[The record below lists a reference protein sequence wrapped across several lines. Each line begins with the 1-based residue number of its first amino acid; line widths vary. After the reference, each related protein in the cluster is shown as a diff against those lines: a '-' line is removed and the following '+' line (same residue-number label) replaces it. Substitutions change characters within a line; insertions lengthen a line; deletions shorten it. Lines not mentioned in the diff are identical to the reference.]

1 MHTPQIGKASADTI
15 RLAFLFLWPLGRDA
29 SVAGRAGSSAPDAV
43 DLPGSAWLSSKE
55 SSPMSQP
62 VSHDS
67 AISHS
72 SVDAAV
78 SEDLAALEAIRQRV
92 LWLSTSMIHH
102 ANRVRPNPTGL
113 KVGGHQASCAS
124 MVSIMTSL
132 WFEHLQPGDRV
143 SVKPHAS
150 PVLHSINYLLGELD
164 EKYLTTLREFG
175 GLQSYPSRSK
185 DPDTV
190 DYSTG
195 SVGIGATAPIWG
207 AMARRYVDTHLGDTG
222 RGRQYSLVGDAELDE
237 GAVWEAILDPG
248 IADLGEVVWI
258 VDLNRQ
264 SLDRVIPNIAARRLE
279 KMFDAAG
286 WQVITVKFGK
296 LLEELFA
303 RPGGDALRTRILEMP
318 NPEYQR
324 LLRCTA
330 AEIRDRLPGT
340 GPDSARIVELIATL
354 DDATLTAAVRNLGGH
369 DLQALSQAYREI
381 DDTRPTVI
389 IAYTIKGYGLPTEG
403 HPQNHSALLTVDEY
417 SQLAATLD
425 MDAHNPWGRFADDS
439 PAGRLCRSAADRL
452 RREPVPSVPELSLPT
467 DIGRTP
473 KGTATTQAALG
484 RVLLDLT
491 RDAPEA
497 AGRVVTV
504 SPDVSSTTNLG
515 GWVNKV
521 GVWSAAER
529 HNWFA
534 DDPETIMHWN
544 ERPTGQHME
553 LGIAETNLVGLIG
566 ELGATWS
573 RWGQPL
579 LPIGVLYDPFVER
592 ALEPWSYGIYAGGQS
607 ILVGTPSGVTL
618 AAEGGAHQSIKTP
631 SIGLEQPGCVSYE
644 PAFAIDVEWTLL
656 ASLAKLGR
664 PDGTSAYL
672 RLSTRPVD
680 QTLAA
685 VPTDPAARERRRRQV
700 VAGGYPIRRHNDAQ
714 VTIVAMGAMITEA
727 LAAAD
732 RLETTGVRAD
742 VLCIT
747 SPGLLFEAWQARQG
761 RTSAD
766 SWILD
771 QLFPTDRAT
780 PMVTVLDGHPH
791 TLAFLAGIN
800 RVRSTHLGVSCFG
813 QVGSLDDVY
822 RYHGIDTD
830 SIVTA
835 ALDILP

>member
-1 MHTPQIGKASADTI
+1 MNHTPVAPEIS
-15 RLAFLFLWPLGRDA
+15 
-29 SVAGRAGSSAPDAV
+29 SVASGTAGDPDF
-43 DLPGSAWLSSKE
+43 G
-55 SSPMSQP
+55 
-62 VSHDS
+62 
-67 AISHS
+67 
-72 SVDAAV
+72 
-78 SEDLAALEAIRQRV
+78 ALESIERRL
-92 LWLSTSMIHH
+92 LWLSTSIIHH

-124 MVSIMTSL
+124 MVSIMTAL
-132 WFEHLQPGDRV
+132 WFEQLRHGDRV

-150 PVLHSINYLLGELD
+150 PVLHGINYLLGELD

-175 GLQSYPSRSK
+175 GLQSYPSRTK

-207 AMARRYVDTHLGDTG
+207 AMARRYVDTHLGATG
-222 RGRQYSLVGDAELDE
+222 SGRQYSLVGDAELDE

-248 IADLGEVVWI
+248 IAELGEVVWI

-264 SLDRVIPNIAARRLE
+264 SLDRVVPNIAARRLE

-286 WQVITVKFGK
+286 WQVITVKFGR
-296 LLEELFA
+296 LLESLFA
-303 RPGGDALRTRILEMP
+303 RPGGDALRTRILEMA

-324 LLRCTA
+324 LLRCSADEVRT
-330 AEIRDRLPGT
+330 RLPGT
-340 GPDSARIVELIATL
+340 GAGSAQIATL
-354 DDATLTAAVRNLGGH
+354 IADLDDETLTAAIRNLGGH
-369 DLQALSQAYREI
+369 DLPALIQAYRQI

-389 IAYTIKGYGLPTEG
+389 IAYTIKGYGLPTQG
-403 HPQNHSALLTVDEY
+403 HPQNHSALLTIDEY
-417 SQLAATLD
+417 THFAEGIGYD
-425 MDAHNPWGRFADDS
+425 PHNPWQRFPAD
-439 PAGRLCRSAADRL
+439 SAAGQVCEATAARL
-452 RREPVPSVPELSLPT
+452 HRDPVPAPPDITIPT
-467 DIGRTP
+467 EFGRIP
-473 KGTATTQAALG
+473 KGTSTTQAALG
-484 RVLLDLT
+484 RALLDLT
-491 RDAPEA
+491 RAAPEA
-497 AGRVVTV
+497 AQRVVTV

-521 GVWSAAER
+521 GVWSPDER

-534 DDPETIMHWN
+534 DDAETIMHWN
-544 ERPTGQHME
+544 ERPSGQHME

-579 LPIGVLYDPFVER
+579 FPIGVLYDPFVER

-631 SIGLEQPGCVSYE
+631 SIGLEQPGCISYD

-656 ASLAKLGR
+656 ASLDQMGR
-664 PDGTSAYL
+664 PDGSSAYL

-680 QTLAA
+680 QTLAD
-685 VPTDPAARERRRRQV
+685 VPADPAARERRRRQV
-700 VAGGYPIRRHNDAQ
+700 VAGGYPLVRSEGAQ
-714 VTIVAMGAMITEA
+714 LTIVAMGALMPEA
-727 LAAAD
+727 LAAAQ
-732 RLETTGVRAD
+732 RLAQAGVPAD
-742 VLCIT
+742 VVCVT
-747 SPGLLFEAWQARQG
+747 SPGLLFEALQARQG
-761 RTSAD
+761 RGTGA

-771 QLFPTDRAT
+771 QLFPADRAT

-800 RVRSTHLGVSCFG
+800 QVRSTALGVSKFG

-830 SIVTA
+830 SIVRA